1 MKTIEIQ
8 TDNEE
13 ILEAFKKLAKAFK
26 IGFLERE
33 TSSTVTNPSPSEDP
47 YFEDPRNLAEIDAG
61 IEDMKEGRVQKMSL
75 EERRKLFQS

>member
-33 TSSTVTNPSPSEDP
+33 TPSTDTNPSPSGDP
-47 YFEDPRNLAEIDAG
+47 YFEDLKNLAEIDAG
-61 IEDMKEGRVQKMSL
+61 IEDMKHGRVQRMSL